1 MALDLAI
8 DSGVALPAPLRGK
21 VRREVAR
28 MVKAAA
34 LTEGRRDLDVALRI
48 TDDATI
54 HVLNRDWRGKDKP
67 TDVLAFAQREAAA
80 ADASLLGDI
89 VISLDT
95 ARRQAKRGLYAELVH
110 LASHGLCHLLGYD
123 HRDDEEERVMN
134 TRAAALRR
142 EARRTGRVRAA

>member
-8 DSGVALPAPLRGK
+8 DPGVKLPAPLRTR

-34 LTEGRRDLDVALRI
+34 LTEGRTDLDVALRI
-48 TDDATI
+48 TDDAEI
-54 HVLNRDWRGKDKP
+54 HALNRDWRGKDRP

-80 ADASLLGDI
+80 ADAGLLGDI

-95 ARRQAKRGLYAELVH
+95 ARRQAKKGLYAELLH

-134 TRAAALRR
+134 ARAAALRR
-142 EARRTGRVRAA
+142 EGRRSGRVRAA